1 MTTQP
6 RATRSPR
13 PVDDET
19 RALVAEA
26 HSRGLGRNAI
36 ARELGVPAATVS
48 AICHAAGLSFDRE
61 QTALA
66 LRARQIDLA
75 AERATIKAMLLL
87 RARDALEAI
96 DAPALVYS
104 FGGKDNTYA
113 ERLLDAPPVTDQRN
127 LMTIAGIALTRY
139 ADLDRVD
146 TGATGTAEAVGMVDR
161 MHAALTVAVEA
172 LHDRGDLPD
181 PTRTPD
187 QIDDD
192 EQPETEQ
199 ADA

>member
-1 MTTQP
+1 MSNTP
-6 RATRSPR
+6 SSKSRAPR
-13 PVDDET
+13 PVTDET
-19 RALVAEA
+19 RAEVARLHA
-26 HSRGLGRNAI
+26 DGLGRNAI
-36 ARELGVPAATVS
+36 ARALDVPAATVS
-48 AICHAAGLSFDRE
+48 GIARALGLEFDRE

-75 AERATIKAMLLL
+75 AERATIKSMLLV
-87 RARDALEAI
+87 RARDALEAL

-113 ERLLDAPPVTDQRN
+113 ERVLDAPPVADQRN

-146 TGATGTAEAVGMVDR
+146 NGATGTAEAVGMLDR
-161 MHAALTVAVEA
+161 LSSALTVAVESMTA
-172 LHDRGDLPD
+172 DGDLPD

-187 QIDDD
+187 QADDPAD
-192 EQPETEQ
+192 E
-199 ADA
+199 

>member
-1 MTTQP
+1 MTTNRKP
-6 RATRSPR
+6 ARAPR
-13 PVDDET
+13 PVTDET
-19 RALVAEA
+19 RAQVVAMHGDGA
-26 HSRGLGRNAI
+26 GRNAI
-36 ARELGVPAATVS
+36 ARALDLSAATVS
-48 AICHAAGLSFDRE
+48 RIVHDAGLTFDRE

-75 AERATIKAMLLL
+75 AERATIKSMLLV
-87 RARDALEAI
+87 RARDALEAL

-146 TGATGTAEAVGMVDR
+146 NGATSTADAVGMLDR
-161 MHAALTVAVEA
+161 LSSALTVAVDSMTA
-172 LHDRGDLPD
+172 DGDLPD

-187 QIDDD
+187 QADD
-192 EQPETEQ
+192 EP
-199 ADA
+199 ADE

>member
-1 MTTQP
+1 MSNTP
-6 RATRSPR
+6 SSKSRAPR
-13 PVDDET
+13 PVTDET
-19 RALVAEA
+19 RAEVGRLHAD
-26 HSRGLGRNAI
+26 GLGRNAI
-36 ARELGVPAATVS
+36 ARALDVPAATVS
-48 AICHAAGLSFDRE
+48 GIARALGLEFDRE

-75 AERATIKAMLLL
+75 AERATIKSMLLV
-87 RARDALEAI
+87 RARDALEAL

-113 ERLLDAPPVTDQRN
+113 ERVLDAPPVADQRN

-146 TGATGTAEAVGMVDR
+146 NGATGTAEAVGMLDR
-161 MHAALTVAVEA
+161 LSSALTVAVESMTA
-172 LHDRGDLPD
+172 DGDLPD

-187 QIDDD
+187 QADDPAD
-192 EQPETEQ
+192 E
-199 ADA
+199 